1 MTQETQEI
9 ILHGCNRI
17 MTIVENNEDILSS
30 DDIED
35 LHFFVSH
42 IENAV
47 YLDKLK
53 KTLSELK

>member
-17 MTIVENNEDILSS
+17 MRIVENNEDILSS

-35 LHFFVSH
+35 LHFFISY
-42 IENAV
+42 IENSV

-53 KTLSELK
+53 KTLSELN